1 MNFTRSQMLKI
12 ATILASTA
20 PIENWVEAVAYQ
32 YFLAKISG
40 GEAILP
46 TDLHP
51 FRLGIF

>member
-1 MNFTRSQMLKI
+1 MNFTRRQMLKT

-20 PIENWVEAVAYQ
+20 PFKNWVEAVAYQ